1 MNNKMHQ
8 ILSILELSSILC
20 LVALAAV
27 LTFRFAGFPD
37 LSVDGVFAL
46 GSVVFAKCML
56 SGMSMPLA
64 IVAAMGAGAFA
75 GCFTASVAVRLKI
88 NPLLASVLM
97 LTILY
102 SVNLRILG
110 RANQPLYSF
119 NSPSLLNG
127 AYSAVF
133 FVLFAGVT
141 VVLLYMLFRTELG
154 CAMRC
159 AGTSPSFLI
168 SVGRN
173 VSLYRIVLVS
183 LAGMLVATSGCF
195 LTVKYGFSDVSI
207 GTGTIIIGIA
217 SLIVGEKICGRNRL
231 VVQILAAPVGI
242 ILYQLAV
249 GVALSAG
256 VSPTDVKL
264 ATGAITIGL
273 LALGKTER
281 DRLFAQNS

>member
-1 MNNKMHQ
+1 MHQ

-20 LVALAAV
+20 LVSLAAV
-27 LTFRFAGFPD
+27 LTFRMAGFPD

-46 GSVVFAKCML
+46 GSVVFARCFL
-56 SGMSMPLA
+56 GGMGVPVA
-64 IVAAMGAGAFA
+64 ILTAMVAGAVA
-75 GCFTASVAVRLKI
+75 GVFTAAVSVRLRI
-88 NPLLASVLM
+88 NPLLASVLV

-102 SVNLRILG
+102 SLNLRILG

-119 NSPSLLNG
+119 DTPCWLNSD
-127 AYSAVF
+127 YSSVF
-133 FVLFAGVT
+133 FALFVGIAT
-141 VVLLYMLFRTELG
+141 VLLYVALRTEIG
-154 CAMRC
+154 CALRC
-159 AGTSPSFLI
+159 TGTSPTFLG

-173 VSLYRIVLVS
+173 VALYKLLLVGM
-183 LAGMLVATSGCF
+183 AGMLVATSGCF

-217 SLIVGEKICGRNRL
+217 SLIIGEKICGRRRL
-231 VVQILAAPVGI
+231 WAQVLAAPVGI
-242 ILYQLAV
+242 FLYELAV

-264 ATGAITIGL
+264 ATGVITIGL

-281 DRLFAQNS
+281 DRLLAQGN